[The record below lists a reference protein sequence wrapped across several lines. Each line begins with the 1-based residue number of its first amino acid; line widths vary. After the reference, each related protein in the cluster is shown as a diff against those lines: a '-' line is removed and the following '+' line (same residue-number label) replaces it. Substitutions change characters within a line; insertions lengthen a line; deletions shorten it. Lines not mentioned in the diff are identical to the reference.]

1 MNGDVCV
8 LCFEFLSKP
17 TDRNFINGKSQVF
30 KELNDLPFVVNRA
43 SPYICKRCLTV
54 VKKRRGLIN
63 KVKEINESLKALYH
77 TKCSDTGLTVK
88 TKQVPVHTSAKKLKF
103 SEDDL
108 VTRQDDKEYSH
119 AEYLSQ

>member
-1 MNGDVCV
+1 M
-8 LCFEFLSKP
+8 
-17 TDRNFINGKSQVF
+17 QV
-30 KELNDLPFVVNRA
+30 
-43 SPYICKRCLTV
+43 CLTV
-54 VKKRRGLIN
+54 IKKRRGLIN

-108 VTRQDDKEYSH
+108 ETRQDDKEYSH
-119 AEYLSQ
+119 AEYLSQWPDNLALHQSEVERILSRYV